1 MHSIITEGHRG
12 YCAKYPENTLVSF
25 QAALDFGVDAFEF
38 DVWLTSDKVPVLMHD
53 ATAYRTCGVDKKI
66 NDMTLVQVKQLD
78 AGSKFDPAFAGE
90 PVPTLA
96 EVLDLVVDKAKP
108 DFMLGVE
115 IKDYTEECVD
125 VALHLLNARKLTD
138 RCFFYCFNARI
149 IKYLKERYKVRTM
162 GYPDFQMREFFD
174 GAYDYYDDI
183 GIAMNIARS
192 EVFPLFAAKGLPM
205 HLYCADNEAD
215 VRLAIEKGAS
225 YITANDPTALH
236 TVLGREILKP

>member
-1 MHSIITEGHRG
+1 MYNIITEGQGGTAPIPR
-12 YCAKYPENTLVSF
+12 TLVSF

-115 IKDYTEECVD
+115 IKDYTEECAD
-125 VALHLLNARKLTD
+125 VTLHLLNARRLTD
-138 RCFFYCFNARI
+138 RCFFTASTRAS
-149 IKYLKERYKVRTM
+149 LSREGTYKVRTM
-162 GYPDFQMREFFD
+162 GTRIFR
-174 GAYDYYDDI
+174 
-183 GIAMNIARS
+183 
-192 EVFPLFAAKGLPM
+192 
-205 HLYCADNEAD
+205 CA
-215 VRLAIEKGAS
+215 S
-225 YITANDPTALH
+225 F
-236 TVLGREILKP
+236 